1 MDKESKKRP
10 AMVEYRNDPKI
21 RHWLWL
27 QCGEAH
33 VNSRALSQSQID
45 TDQTNL
51 PTLYMVFLKFHQSH
65 SGKCHNLHPQSF
77 LNTYVLHAAGK
88 NNDSEYGQHTQKSDF
103 DIKET

>member
-1 MDKESKKRP
+1 MIYRTSIIKAGTRQLQIQYKQTTETSYAELKCRWTPSKGCRSTNKITEKLTLFMDEENKKGP

-45 TDQTNL
+45 TD
-51 PTLYMVFLKFHQSH
+51 
-65 SGKCHNLHPQSF
+65 
-77 LNTYVLHAAGK
+77 
-88 NNDSEYGQHTQKSDF
+88 
-103 DIKET
+103 